1 MGKISAQITMHSD
14 SLEEFFLN
22 LAYYETPSALSD
34 VFPFMSSKEVPSLLP
49 LDK

>member
-1 MGKISAQITMHSD
+1 MHSD

-34 VFPFMSSKEVPSLLP
+34 VFPFMSSKEVPSLACLSTNEGHFW
-49 LDK
+49 